1 MSAGFGV
8 EMYCLDGI
16 RTGKVVRGRTALAQA
31 IYRRLSTPRGTLRGG
46 DEEAA
51 YGLDLAG
58 LVGRVSV
65 GTAIS
70 ALPGMIAAE
79 LSKEDRIISS
89 LARVS
94 QDASSNGLVSFTI
107 EIDVIPEDESGDF
120 TLTIAVSA
128 VSAKF
133 LGVSS

>member
-1 MSAGFGV
+1 
-8 EMYCLDGI
+8 MYSLDGI

-46 DEEAA
+46 DEESAS
-51 YGLDLAG
+51 GLDLAG
-58 LVGRVSV
+58 LGGRVSV
-65 GTAIS
+65 GTPIS
-70 ALPGMIAAE
+70 ALPGMNAAE

-107 EIDVIPEDESGDF
+107 EIDVTPEDESGDF

-133 LGVSS
+133 LGVST